1 MMSIEKNILFD
12 VSKKYGLPVYVYDK
26 NKIISQYSKLRN
38 AFINIDNL
46 HINYAA
52 KALSN
57 INILN
62 IMKDVGCGID
72 AVSIQEVELALYVGF
87 KTDQIFYT
95 PSGVELSEIKKAL
108 KLGVQI
114 NIDNISALKKI
125 AENLSSVKLGIR
137 INPNV
142 RAGGNS
148 KISVGDSESK
158 FGLNT
163 SEIQEAKKIISE
175 NNISINGLH
184 IHTGS
189 DIEDINSFLK
199 ACDFVFEQAEGF
211 KELEF
216 LDFGSG
222 FKVKY
227 FENDSETDVIE
238 LGKRLGDK
246 FLKFNAKRKN
256 KVRMHI
262 EPGKFLVSE
271 CGYFL
276 TKVNYVNNRTNKNF
290 IHVNSGLNHFVR
302 PMFYGS
308 KHAIENISSNSEEIK
323 NYSVVGYICETDTF
337 SENVKLKKTQ
347 EGDILCFKNAGAY
360 CFSMSSNYN
369 SRFKPPEVLVS
380 NNEIKLI
387 RKRENFKDLIRFNSK
402 PSSFK

>member
-62 IMKDVGCGID
+62 IMKDIGCGID

-125 AENLSSVKLGIR
+125 AENLSNVKLGIR

-211 KELEF
+211 NELEF

-387 RKRENFKDLIRFNSK
+387 RKRENFKDLIRNQSN
-402 PSSFK
+402 

>member
-87 KTDQIFYT
+87 KTNQIFYT

-137 INPNV
+137 INPNI

-246 FLKFNAKRKN
+246 FLKFNTKRKN

-387 RKRENFKDLIRFNSK
+387 RKRENFKDLIRNQSN
-402 PSSFK
+402 

>member
-1 MMSIEKNILFD
+1 MMSIEKNILFE

-62 IMKDVGCGID
+62 ILKDVGCGID

-95 PSGVELSEIKKAL
+95 PSGVELSEIKKAF

-125 AENLSSVKLGIR
+125 AENLSNVKLGLR
-137 INPNV
+137 VNPNV

-163 SEIQEAKKIISE
+163 SEIQKAKKIISE

-199 ACDFVFEQAEGF
+199 ACDFVFEQAKGF
-211 KELEF
+211 DELEF

-246 FLKFNAKRKN
+246 FLKFNTKRKN

-387 RKRENFKDLIRFNSK
+387 RKRENFKDLIRNQSN
-402 PSSFK
+402 

>member
-62 IMKDVGCGID
+62 IMKDIGCGID

-125 AENLSSVKLGIR
+125 TENLSNVKLGIR

-175 NNISINGLH
+175 NNISVNGLH

-211 KELEF
+211 NELEF

-387 RKRENFKDLIRFNSK
+387 RKRENFKDLIRNQSN
-402 PSSFK
+402 

>member
-95 PSGVELSEIKKAL
+95 PSGVELSEIKKAF

-114 NIDNISALKKI
+114 NIDNISALRKI
-125 AENLSSVKLGIR
+125 TENLSNVKLGIR

-175 NNISINGLH
+175 NNISVNGLH

-199 ACDFVFEQAEGF
+199 ACDFVFEQAKGF
-211 KELEF
+211 DELEF

-308 KHAIENISSNSEEIK
+308 KHAIENISSNSDEIK

-387 RKRENFKDLIRFNSK
+387 RKRENFKDLIRNQSN
-402 PSSFK
+402 

>member
-1 MMSIEKNILFD
+1 MMSIEKNILFE

-26 NKIISQYSKLRN
+26 NKIISQYYKLRN

-62 IMKDVGCGID
+62 IMKEVGCGID

-95 PSGVELSEIKKAL
+95 PSGVELSEIKKAF
-108 KLGVQI
+108 KLGVQV

-125 AENLSSVKLGIR
+125 TENLSNVKLGIR

-199 ACDFVFEQAEGF
+199 ACDFVFEQAKGF
-211 KELEF
+211 DDLEF

-246 FLKFNAKRKN
+246 FLKFNTKRKN

-308 KHAIENISSNSEEIK
+308 KHAIENISSNSGEIE

-337 SENVKLKKTQ
+337 SENIKLKKTQ
-347 EGDILCFKNAGAY
+347 EGDTLCFKNAGAY

-387 RKRENFKDLIRFNSK
+387 RKRENFRDLIRNQSN
-402 PSSFK
+402 

>member
-1 MMSIEKNILFD
+1 MMSIEKNILFE

-62 IMKDVGCGID
+62 IMKDIGCGID

-95 PSGVELSEIKKAL
+95 PSGVELSEIKKAF

-125 AENLSSVKLGIR
+125 TENLSNVKLGIR
-137 INPNV
+137 VNPNV

-246 FLKFNAKRKN
+246 FLKFNTKRKN

-387 RKRENFKDLIRFNSK
+387 RKRENFKDLIRNQSN
-402 PSSFK
+402 

>member
-199 ACDFVFEQAEGF
+199 ACDFVFEQAKGF
-211 KELEF
+211 NELEF

-387 RKRENFKDLIRFNSK
+387 RKRENFKDLIRNQSN
-402 PSSFK
+402 

>member
-95 PSGVELSEIKKAL
+95 PSGVELSEIKKAF

-175 NNISINGLH
+175 NNISVNGLH

-199 ACDFVFEQAEGF
+199 ACDFVFEQAKGF
-211 KELEF
+211 DELEF

-227 FENDSETDVIE
+227 FENDSETDVKK
-238 LGKRLGDK
+238 LGKKLGDR
-246 FLKFNAKRKN
+246 FHKFNSKRKN

-387 RKRENFKDLIRFNSK
+387 RKRENFKDLIRNQSN
-402 PSSFK
+402 

>member
-1 MMSIEKNILFD
+1 MMSINKNILFE
-12 VSKKYGLPVYVYDK
+12 VSKKHGLPVYVYDK
-26 NKIISQYSKLRN
+26 GKIISQFYRLKD
-38 AFINIDNL
+38 AFKNIDNL

-57 INILN
+57 INILKV
-62 IMKDVGCGID
+62 IKEIGCGID
-72 AVSIQEVELALYVGF
+72 AVSIQEVELALFAGF
-87 KTDQIFYT
+87 KADQIFYT
-95 PSGVELSEIKKAL
+95 PSGVELNEIKKAF

-125 AENLSSVKLGIR
+125 AENLSNIKIGIR

-142 RAGGNS
+142 KAGGNL

-163 SEIQEAKKIISE
+163 YEIEKAKKIISE
-175 NNISINGLH
+175 KNISVNGLH

-189 DIEDINSFLK
+189 DIEDVNSFLK
-199 ACDFVFEQAEGF
+199 ACDVLFKQSEGF
-211 KELEF
+211 KDLEF

-227 FENDSETDVIE
+227 FENDSETDIKK
-238 LGKRLGDK
+238 LGKKLGDK
-246 FLKFNAKRKN
+246 FVEFNYKRKN
-256 KVRMHI
+256 KIRMHL

-276 TKVNYVNNRTNKNF
+276 TKVNYVNNRINKNF

-308 KHAIENISSNSEEIK
+308 KHSIENISSNSNEIK

-337 SENVKLKKTQ
+337 SENVNLKKTN

-369 SRFKPPEVLVS
+369 SRFRPPEVLFS

-387 RKRENFKDLIRFNSK
+387 RKRESFKDLIRNQSV
-402 PSSFK
+402 

>member
-1 MMSIEKNILFD
+1 MMSIEKNILFE

-62 IMKDVGCGID
+62 IMKDIGCGID

-95 PSGVELSEIKKAL
+95 PSGVELSEIKKAF

-125 AENLSSVKLGIR
+125 TENLSNVKLGIR

-199 ACDFVFEQAEGF
+199 ACDFVFEQAKGF
-211 KELEF
+211 NELEF

-246 FLKFNAKRKN
+246 FLKFNSKRKN

-387 RKRENFKDLIRFNSK
+387 RKRENFKDLIRNQSN
-402 PSSFK
+402 

>member
-87 KTDQIFYT
+87 KTNQIFYT

-175 NNISINGLH
+175 NNISVNGLH

-199 ACDFVFEQAEGF
+199 ACDFVFEQAKGF
-211 KELEF
+211 DELEF

-387 RKRENFKDLIRFNSK
+387 RKRENFKDLIRNQSN
-402 PSSFK
+402 

>member
-1 MMSIEKNILFD
+1 MMSIEKNILFE

-62 IMKDVGCGID
+62 IMKDIGCGID

-125 AENLSSVKLGIR
+125 AENLSNVKLGIR
-137 INPNV
+137 VNPNV

-199 ACDFVFEQAEGF
+199 
-211 KELEF
+211 
-216 LDFGSG
+216 
-222 FKVKY
+222 
-227 FENDSETDVIE
+227 
-238 LGKRLGDK
+238 
-246 FLKFNAKRKN
+246 
-256 KVRMHI
+256 
-262 EPGKFLVSE
+262 
-271 CGYFL
+271 
-276 TKVNYVNNRTNKNF
+276 
-290 IHVNSGLNHFVR
+290 GL
-302 PMFYGS
+302 
-308 KHAIENISSNSEEIK
+308 
-323 NYSVVGYICETDTF
+323 
-337 SENVKLKKTQ
+337 
-347 EGDILCFKNAGAY
+347 
-360 CFSMSSNYN
+360 
-369 SRFKPPEVLVS
+369 
-380 NNEIKLI
+380 
-387 RKRENFKDLIRFNSK
+387 
-402 PSSFK
+402 

>member
-125 AENLSSVKLGIR
+125 TENLSSVKLGIR

-199 ACDFVFEQAEGF
+199 ACDFVFEQAKGF
-211 KELEF
+211 NELEF

-387 RKRENFKDLIRFNSK
+387 RKRENFKDLIRNQSN
-402 PSSFK
+402 

>member
-1 MMSIEKNILFD
+1 MMSIGKNILFE

-38 AFINIDNL
+38 AFNNIDNL

-95 PSGVELSEIKKAL
+95 PSGVELSEIKKAF

-125 AENLSSVKLGIR
+125 TKNLSNVKLGIR
-137 INPNV
+137 LNPNV

-158 FGLNT
+158 FGLNI

-199 ACDFVFEQAEGF
+199 ACDFVFEQAKGF
-211 KELEF
+211 NELEF

-246 FLKFNAKRKN
+246 FLKFNSKRKN

-308 KHAIENISSNSEEIK
+308 KHAIENISSNYEEIK

-387 RKRENFKDLIRFNSK
+387 RKRENFKDLIRNQSN
-402 PSSFK
+402 

>member
-1 MMSIEKNILFD
+1 MMSIEKNILFE
-12 VSKKYGLPVYVYDK
+12 VSKKYGLPVYIYDK

-57 INILN
+57 INILK

-238 LGKRLGDK
+238 LGKRLGDR

-387 RKRENFKDLIRFNSK
+387 RKRENFKDLIRNQSN
-402 PSSFK
+402 

>member
-1 MMSIEKNILFD
+1 MMSIEKNILFE

-62 IMKDVGCGID
+62 IMKDIGCGID

-95 PSGVELSEIKKAL
+95 PSGVELSEIKKAF

-125 AENLSSVKLGIR
+125 TENLSNVKLGIR
-137 INPNV
+137 VNPNV

-175 NNISINGLH
+175 NNISVNGLH

-199 ACDFVFEQAEGF
+199 ACDFVFEQAKGF
-211 KELEF
+211 DELEF

-246 FLKFNAKRKN
+246 FLKFNTKRKN

-387 RKRENFKDLIRFNSK
+387 RKRENFKDLIRNQSN
-402 PSSFK
+402 

>member
-1 MMSIEKNILFD
+1 MMSIEKNILFE

-62 IMKDVGCGID
+62 IMKDIGCGID

-199 ACDFVFEQAEGF
+199 ACDFVFEQAKGF
-211 KELEF
+211 NELEF

-387 RKRENFKDLIRFNSK
+387 RKRENFKDLIRNQSN
-402 PSSFK
+402 

>member
-1 MMSIEKNILFD
+1 MMSIEKNILFE

-62 IMKDVGCGID
+62 IMKDIGCGID

-95 PSGVELSEIKKAL
+95 PSGVELSEIKKAF

-125 AENLSSVKLGIR
+125 TENLSNVKLGIR

-199 ACDFVFEQAEGF
+199 ACDFVFEQAKGF
-211 KELEF
+211 DELEF

-246 FLKFNAKRKN
+246 FLKFNTKRKN

-323 NYSVVGYICETDTF
+323 NYCVVGYICETDTF

-387 RKRENFKDLIRFNSK
+387 RKRENFKDLIRNQSN
-402 PSSFK
+402 

>member
-1 MMSIEKNILFD
+1 MMSIEKNILFE

-62 IMKDVGCGID
+62 IMKDIGCGID

-95 PSGVELSEIKKAL
+95 PSGVELSEIKKAF

-125 AENLSSVKLGIR
+125 TENLSNVKLGIR
-137 INPNV
+137 VNPNV

-211 KELEF
+211 NELEF

-246 FLKFNAKRKN
+246 FLKFNTKRKN

-387 RKRENFKDLIRFNSK
+387 RKRENFKDLIRNQSN
-402 PSSFK
+402 

>member
-1 MMSIEKNILFD
+1 MMSIEKNILFE

-62 IMKDVGCGID
+62 IMKDIGCGID

-175 NNISINGLH
+175 NNISVNGLH

-199 ACDFVFEQAEGF
+199 ACDFVFEQAKGF
-211 KELEF
+211 DELEF

-387 RKRENFKDLIRFNSK
+387 RKRENFKDLIRNQSN
-402 PSSFK
+402 

>member
-1 MMSIEKNILFD
+1 MMSIEKNILFE

-125 AENLSSVKLGIR
+125 TENLSNVKLGIR
-137 INPNV
+137 VNPNV

-175 NNISINGLH
+175 NNISVNGLH

-199 ACDFVFEQAEGF
+199 ACDFVFEQAKGF
-211 KELEF
+211 DELEF

-387 RKRENFKDLIRFNSK
+387 RKRENFKDLIRNQSN
-402 PSSFK
+402 

>member
-62 IMKDVGCGID
+62 IMKDIGCGID

-95 PSGVELSEIKKAL
+95 PSGVELSEIKKAF

-114 NIDNISALKKI
+114 NIDNISALKQI
-125 AENLSSVKLGIR
+125 TENLSNVKLGIR
-137 INPNV
+137 VNPNV

-175 NNISINGLH
+175 NNISVNGLH

-199 ACDFVFEQAEGF
+199 ACDFVFEQAKGF
-211 KELEF
+211 DELEF

-246 FLKFNAKRKN
+246 FLKFNTKRKN

-387 RKRENFKDLIRFNSK
+387 RKRENFKDLIRNQSN
-402 PSSFK
+402 

>member
-246 FLKFNAKRKN
+246 FLKFNTKRKN

-387 RKRENFKDLIRFNSK
+387 RKRENFKDLIRNQSN
-402 PSSFK
+402 

>member
-1 MMSIEKNILFD
+1 MMSIEKNILFE

-62 IMKDVGCGID
+62 IMKEVGCGID

-95 PSGVELSEIKKAL
+95 PSGVELSEIKKAF
-108 KLGVQI
+108 KLGVQV

-125 AENLSSVKLGIR
+125 TENLSNVKLGIR

-199 ACDFVFEQAEGF
+199 ACDFVFEQAKGF
-211 KELEF
+211 DELEF

-246 FLKFNAKRKN
+246 FLKFNTKRKN

-337 SENVKLKKTQ
+337 SENIKLKKTQ

-387 RKRENFKDLIRFNSK
+387 RKRENFKDLIRNQSN
-402 PSSFK
+402 

>member
-62 IMKDVGCGID
+62 IMKDIGCGID

-95 PSGVELSEIKKAL
+95 PSGVELSEIKKAF
-108 KLGVQI
+108 KLGVQV

-125 AENLSSVKLGIR
+125 TENLSTVKLGIR

-199 ACDFVFEQAEGF
+199 ACDFVFEQAKGF
-211 KELEF
+211 DELEF

-246 FLKFNAKRKN
+246 FLKFNTKRKN

-387 RKRENFKDLIRFNSK
+387 RKRENFKDLIRNQSN
-402 PSSFK
+402 

>member
-1 MMSIEKNILFD
+1 MMSINKNILFE
-12 VSKKYGLPVYVYDK
+12 VSKKHGLPVYVYD
-26 NKIISQYSKLRN
+26 NGKIISQFSRLKD
-38 AFINIDNL
+38 AFKNIDNL

-57 INILN
+57 INILKV
-62 IMKDVGCGID
+62 IKEIGCGID
-72 AVSIQEVELALYVGF
+72 AVSIQEVELALFAGF
-87 KTDQIFYT
+87 KANQIFYT
-95 PSGVELSEIKKAL
+95 PSGVEINEIKKAF
-108 KLGVQI
+108 KFGVQV
-114 NIDNISALKKI
+114 NIDNISALKNI
-125 AENLSSVKLGIR
+125 AENLSNIKVGIR

-142 RAGGNS
+142 KAGGNL

-158 FGLNT
+158 FGLN
-163 SEIQEAKKIISE
+163 SCEIEKAKKIISKK
-175 NNISINGLH
+175 NISVNGLH

-199 ACDFVFEQAEGF
+199 ACDFVFEQAGGF
-211 KELEF
+211 KDLEF

-227 FENDSETDVIE
+227 FENDSETDIKK
-238 LGKRLGDK
+238 LGKKLGDK
-246 FLKFNAKRKN
+246 FAEFNSNRKN
-256 KVRMHI
+256 KIRMHI

-276 TKVNYVNNRTNKNF
+276 TKVNYVNHRINKNF
-290 IHVNSGLNHFVR
+290 IHVNSGLNHFLR

-308 KHAIENISSNSEEIK
+308 KHSIENISSNSNEIK

-337 SENVKLKKTQ
+337 SEKVNLKKTN

-369 SRFKPPEVLVS
+369 SRFRPPEVLVS

-387 RKRENFKDLIRFNSK
+387 RKRESFKDLIRNQSV
-402 PSSFK
+402 

>member
-1 MMSIEKNILFD
+1 MMSIEKNILFE

-62 IMKDVGCGID
+62 IMKDIGCGID

-199 ACDFVFEQAEGF
+199 ACDFVFEQAKGF
-211 KELEF
+211 DELEF

-387 RKRENFKDLIRFNSK
+387 RKRENFKDLIRNQSN
-402 PSSFK
+402 

>member
-1 MMSIEKNILFD
+1 MMSIEKNILFE

-62 IMKDVGCGID
+62 IMKDIGCGID

-95 PSGVELSEIKKAL
+95 PSGVELSEIKKAF
-108 KLGVQI
+108 KLGVQV

-125 AENLSSVKLGIR
+125 TENLSTVKLGIR

-199 ACDFVFEQAEGF
+199 ACDFVFEQAKGF
-211 KELEF
+211 DELEF

-246 FLKFNAKRKN
+246 FLKFNTKRKN

-387 RKRENFKDLIRFNSK
+387 RKRENFKDLIRNQSN
-402 PSSFK
+402 

>member
-308 KHAIENISSNSEEIK
+308 KHAIENISSNSKEIK

-387 RKRENFKDLIRFNSK
+387 RKRENFKDLIRNQSN
-402 PSSFK
+402 

>member
-95 PSGVELSEIKKAL
+95 PSGVELSEIQKAL

-125 AENLSSVKLGIR
+125 AENLSGLKLGIR

-387 RKRENFKDLIRFNSK
+387 RKRENFKDLIRNQSN
-402 PSSFK
+402 

>member
-308 KHAIENISSNSEEIK
+308 KHEIENISSNSEEIK

-387 RKRENFKDLIRFNSK
+387 RKRENFKDLIRNQSN
-402 PSSFK
+402 

>member
-1 MMSIEKNILFD
+1 MSLEKNILFK

-26 NKIISQYSKLRN
+26 NKIISQHSKLRD
-38 AFINIDNL
+38 AFKNIDNL

-62 IMKDVGCGID
+62 IIKDIGCGID

-95 PSGVELSEIKKAL
+95 PSGVELGEIKKAF

-125 AENLSSVKLGIR
+125 AKNLNNIKIGIR
-137 INPNV
+137 INPDV
-142 RAGGNS
+142 RAGGNF

-163 SEIQEAKKIISE
+163 SEIQEAKKIISK

-199 ACDFVFEQAEGF
+199 ACDFVFEQAKGF
-211 KELEF
+211 EELEF

-227 FENDSETDVIE
+227 FENDSETDIKK
-238 LGKRLGDK
+238 LGKKLGDR
-246 FLKFNAKRKN
+246 FDKFNSKRKN
-256 KVRMHI
+256 KLRMHI

-276 TKVNYVNNRTNKNF
+276 TKVNYVNNRINKNL
-290 IHVNSGLNHFVR
+290 IHINSGLNHFIR

-308 KHAIENISSNSEEIK
+308 KHSIENISSNSDEIK

-360 CFSMSSNYN
+360 CFSMSNNYN
-369 SRFKPPEVLVS
+369 SRFRPPEVLVT

-387 RKRENFKDLIRFNSK
+387 RKRESFKDLIRNQSN
-402 PSSFK
+402 

>member
-1 MMSIEKNILFD
+1 MMSIEKNILFE

-199 ACDFVFEQAEGF
+199 ACDFVFEQAKGF
-211 KELEF
+211 DELEF

-246 FLKFNAKRKN
+246 FLKFNTKRKN

-387 RKRENFKDLIRFNSK
+387 RKRENFKDLIRNQSN
-402 PSSFK
+402 

>member
-1 MMSIEKNILFD
+1 MSLEKNILFK

-26 NKIISQYSKLRN
+26 NKIISQHSKLRD
-38 AFINIDNL
+38 AFKNIDNL

-62 IMKDVGCGID
+62 IIKDIGCGID

-95 PSGVELSEIKKAL
+95 PSGVELGEIKKAF

-125 AENLSSVKLGIR
+125 AKNLNNIKIGIR
-137 INPNV
+137 INPDV
-142 RAGGNS
+142 RAGGNF

-163 SEIQEAKKIISE
+163 SEIQEAKKIISK

-199 ACDFVFEQAEGF
+199 ACDFVFEQAKGF
-211 KELEF
+211 EELEF

-227 FENDSETDVIE
+227 FENDSETDIKK
-238 LGKRLGDK
+238 LGKKLGDR
-246 FLKFNAKRKN
+246 FNKFNSKRKN
-256 KVRMHI
+256 KLRMHI

-276 TKVNYVNNRTNKNF
+276 TKVNYVNNRINKNF
-290 IHVNSGLNHFVR
+290 IHINSGLNHFIR

-308 KHAIENISSNSEEIK
+308 KHSMENISSNSDEIK

-360 CFSMSSNYN
+360 CFSMSNNYN
-369 SRFKPPEVLVS
+369 SRFRPPEVLVT

-387 RKRENFKDLIRFNSK
+387 RKRESFKDLIRNQSN
-402 PSSFK
+402 